1 MVFDNPTHQK
11 PCASKLAMALFRKG
25 LLAVIRKLTFWF
37 ALTGYFLTFLYYY
50 GPWGIA
56 YSLFLFHI
64 FHFGCASSESVEC
77 LSQRSRYSSR
87 RLTLLATKLSGQL
100 LVGSVAGF

>member
-1 MVFDNPTHQK
+1 
-11 PCASKLAMALFRKG
+11 MALFRKG

-50 GPWGIA
+50 GPYGIA

-64 FHFGCASSESVEC
+64 LPFWMCILTSGGMPVKAVALLIAPINALSYGIIGAAIGWLFCRFLEKPKTQRTPLFG
-77 LSQRSRYSSR
+77 
-87 RLTLLATKLSGQL
+87 
-100 LVGSVAGF
+100 